1 MRTVLSILLAV
12 LAGLL
17 AALSLVGARAESLVY
32 TPGPLQQIAAPM
44 SEDPQLQEA
53 LPGEIS
59 ALVEDQLPEE
69 MPGFVQSAASG
80 LVAGAASGLVE
91 DDRFPAAWSAVLE
104 ETRLDWVSRID
115 RLATEGTTPAGTSGA
130 RGAVDGGGAEAAVSG
145 TVHLQ
150 AAPLVDLGLDRLAE
164 ALSGVPGGEAVAEML
179 REGLTAGPE
188 AGNEET
194 GESLL
199 SVDLAVPD
207 PDTVSMDA
215 VVLVVD
221 NLYRWPWL
229 AGTAAVLT
237 LLALWAA
244 PSRRKGAPLF
254 VAGLAVLAAGGVSRW
269 ALGRMEPAT
278 DLEGIARVAA
288 ESLLEG
294 IRDYAMPDTLILIVG
309 GGVVAALGLLVG
321 LASGLGSRGRAGH

>member
-1 MRTVLSILLAV
+1 MRTVLSILLAA

-17 AALSLVGARAESLVY
+17 AALSLVGARAEALVY
-32 TPGPLQQIAAPM
+32 TPEPLQQIAAPM

-53 LPGEIS
+53 LPREIS
-59 ALVEDQLPEE
+59 SLVEDQLPEQV
-69 MPGFVQSAASG
+69 PGFAQAAASG
-80 LVAGAASGLVE
+80 LVERAAGGLVE
-91 DDRFPAAWSAVLE
+91 DDRFPTAWSAALE
-104 ETRLDWVSRID
+104 ETRLDWISRID
-115 RLATEGTTPAGTSGA
+115 RLAEGDTST
-130 RGAVDGGGAEAAVSG
+130 SG

-150 AAPLVDLGLDRLAE
+150 AAPLLELGLDRLAE
-164 ALSGVPGGEAVAEML
+164 SLSGVPGGEAVAEML
-179 REGLTAGPE
+179 REGMADELG
-188 AGNEET
+188 AGNEEG

-207 PDTVSMDA
+207 PEKVPTD
-215 VVLVVD
+215 VVVVIVE

-229 AGTAAVLT
+229 AGTAAVVA

-244 PSRRKGAPLF
+244 PRHRKGTPLF
-254 VAGLAVLAAGGVSRW
+254 IAGLTVLAAGGVGRW
-269 ALGRMEPAT
+269 ALERMEPAA

-288 ESLLEG
+288 DSLLEG

-321 LASGLGSRGRAGH
+321 LVSGRRSRGMAGH

>member
-17 AALSLVGARAESLVY
+17 AALSLVGARAEALVY

-44 SEDPQLQEA
+44 SEDPQLREA

-59 ALVEDQLPEE
+59 SLVEDQLPEE
-69 MPGFVQSAASG
+69 MPGFAQSAASR
-80 LVAGAASGLVE
+80 LVEGVASGLVE

-130 RGAVDGGGAEAAVSG
+130 GGAADGGGAEAAVSG

-150 AAPLVDLGLDRLAE
+150 AAPLVDLGLDRMAE
-164 ALSGVPGGEAVAEML
+164 AISGVPGGEAVAEML
-179 REGLTAGPE
+179 REGMDAG
-188 AGNEET
+188 AGET

-207 PDTVSMDA
+207 PDTVPMDA

-244 PSRRKGAPLF
+244 PRRRKGTPLF
-254 VAGLAVLAAGGVSRW
+254 IAGLAVLAAGGVSRW

-278 DLEGIARVAA
+278 DLQGIARVAA

-321 LASGLGSRGRAGH
+321 LASGLRSGGRTGH

>member
-1 MRTVLSILLAV
+1 MRTVLSILLAA

-17 AALSLVGARAESLVY
+17 AALSLVGARAEALVY
-32 TPGPLQQIAAPM
+32 TPEPLQQIAAPM

-59 ALVEDQLPEE
+59 SLVEDQLPEQ

-80 LVAGAASGLVE
+80 LVEGVASGLVE
-91 DDRFPAAWSAVLE
+91 DDRFPAAWSSVLE

-115 RLATEGTTPAGTSGA
+115 RLAEGDTTT
-130 RGAVDGGGAEAAVSG
+130 SG

-150 AAPLVDLGLDRLAE
+150 AAPLVELGVDRLAE
-164 ALSGVPGGEAVAEML
+164 SVSGVPGGEAVAETL
-179 REGLTAGPE
+179 REGLAAGQE
-188 AGNEET
+188 AGNEEA

-207 PDTVSMDA
+207 PDAVPTDV
-215 VVLVVD
+215 VVLIVE

-229 AGTAAVLT
+229 AGTAVVVA

-244 PSRRKGAPLF
+244 PRRRKGTPLF
-254 VAGLAVLAAGGVSRW
+254 IAGLTVLAAGGVSRW
-269 ALGRMEPAT
+269 ALGRMEPAA

-288 ESLLEG
+288 DSLLEG
-294 IRDYAMPDTLILIVG
+294 IGDYALPDTLILIVG

-321 LASGLGSRGRAGH
+321 LVSGFRSRSRAGH